1 MSCLCLDHYS
11 HFQAIKQAADDGERQ
26 GRGTR
31 CRNNRLSSCNL
42 FYRDENAYRVT
53 KMVKIS
59 TASVKNSTR
68 MLANF
73 LHLRMHKIQC
83 NHWAN
88 PITARGRNQV
98 KKCQT
103 GLKMFPTWTPFSPS
117 TLIIIIDKIIIIVIF
132 AIVIIRFSNFAF
144 TDRGSQ
150 TPLPYVRDAEVLIY
164 HVMS

>member
-1 MSCLCLDHYS
+1 MEKGKAEEPGVEITDFHLVIYFTEMKMRTEL
-11 HFQAIKQAADDGERQ
+11 QKWWKLAQLQWNIAQ
-26 GRGTR
+26 
-31 CRNNRLSSCNL
+31 
-42 FYRDENAYRVT
+42 RVL
-53 KMVKIS
+53 
-59 TASVKNSTR
+59 A

-73 LHLRMHKIQC
+73 LHLRMRKIQC

-103 GLKMFPTWTPFSPS
+103 GSKMFPTWTPFSPS
-117 TLIIIIDKIIIIVIF
+117 ILIIIIIDKIIIIVIF
-132 AIVIIRFSNFAF
+132 AIVIIRFSDFAF

-150 TPLPYVRDAEVLIY
+150 TPLPFVRDAEVLIY

>member
-59 TASVKNSTR
+59 TASVKSSTCV
-68 MLANF
+68 LANF
-73 LHLRMHKIQC
+73 LQIQS
-83 NHWAN
+83 WS
-88 PITARGRNQV
+88 TARGRNQV

-103 GLKMFPTWTPFSPS
+103 GSKMFPTWTPFSPS
-117 TLIIIIDKIIIIVIF
+117 ILIIIIIDKIIIIVIF
-132 AIVIIRFSNFAF
+132 AIVIIRFSDFAF